1 MKIRIKFSK
10 RGVMKFIGHLDI
22 MRYFQKAIR
31 RAEIDIVYTEGF
43 SPHMVMSF
51 ASPLGVGL
59 TSDGEYFDIEI
70 HGSISSREAIDR
82 LNEVMVDGM
91 KILSFRKIP
100 QEKSNNAMSLI
111 AAADYEVSY
120 RKGCAPCED
129 WEEKLLQFYHQKEIL
144 IVKKTK
150 KSEKE
155 MDIRPYIYDLSIQ
168 DGTVFLKLSSGS
180 VTNIK
185 PELVMEAFHRWLA
198 VEERP
203 FALLVHRLEMYANMG
218 TEEQPKFVSLED
230 LGEDIAE

>member
-10 RGVMKFIGHLDI
+10 HGAMKFIGHLDI

-31 RAEIDIVYTEGF
+31 RADLDIVYTEGF

-70 HGSISSREAIDR
+70 HGTISSEEAVNR
-82 LNEVMVDGM
+82 LNHVMVDGI
-91 KILSFRKIP
+91 KILSFRQVP
-100 QEKSNNAMSLI
+100 QDKANKAMSLV
-111 AAADYEVSY
+111 AAADYFVSY
-120 RKGCAPCED
+120 RDGKAPCPN
-129 WEEKLLQFYHQKEIL
+129 WQEKLLEFYRQEQIV

-155 MDIRPYIYDLSIQ
+155 MDIRPYIYKLEQ
-168 DGTVFLKLSSGS
+168 KEDGVFMQLCAGS

-185 PELVMEAFHRWLA
+185 PELVMEAFAQWLHA
-198 VEERP
+198 EQQP
-203 FALLVHRLEMYANMG
+203 FSLLVHRMEMYADVG
-218 TEEQPKFVSLED
+218 TEEKRQFVSLED
-230 LGEDIAE
+230 LGEEIA

>member
-10 RGVMKFIGHLDI
+10 HGAMKFVGHLDI

-31 RAEIDIVYTEGF
+31 RADLDVVYTEGF

-70 HGSISSREAIDR
+70 HGSIASYEAVRR
-82 LNEVMVDGM
+82 LNEVMVEGM
-91 KILSFRKIP
+91 QVHSFRKIP
-100 QEKSNNAMSLI
+100 EDKASNAMALV
-111 AAADYEVSY
+111 AAADYTVSY
-120 RKGCAPCED
+120 RTGKEPCDHWQERLI
-129 WEEKLLQFYHQKEIL
+129 EFCSQPEIR

-155 MDIRPYIYDLSIQ
+155 MDIRPYIYDAVLR
-168 DGTVFLKLSSGS
+168 DGAVQMQLSSGS

-185 PELVMEAFHRWLA
+185 PELVIEAFEKWLG
-198 VEERP
+198 VSSQP
-203 FALLVHRLEMYANMG
+203 SALLVHRLELYADCG
-218 TEEQPKFVSLED
+218 SEQERTLISLED
-230 LGEDIAE
+230 LGEEIAE